1 MKADGRHPRDMKQTF
16 TIAELVALSGV
27 PAATIHYYLRQD
39 LLPSPKRLAPNRFV
53 YDQRHVQGLKLIR
66 TLREQRELPLPM
78 IKRILP
84 ELLRLEAEEAFR
96 PEMWDRALEP
106 RISRTP
112 SQSLRL
118 LKAAKELFSHRSYA
132 EVNVDLLCRAARMA
146 KGSFYRYYLSKEQIF
161 LAAAESLA
169 DEVVDQFRNQ
179 TAGEPDV
186 TEDPTELLARQLRP
200 RLPVFLELLSRVLRG
215 RPADVEAARA
225 TFDRMVSAV
234 GAAVAGEGSALERG
248 MSAVSNAMAIAIR
261 RALAEDPGA
270 VATPGPEALKQLA
283 RPDGQP
289 LYLGLLANGKT

>member
-1 MKADGRHPRDMKQTF
+1 MTKTF
-16 TIAELVALSGV
+16 TIAELVALTGV

-39 LLPSPKRLAPNRFV
+39 LLPKPKRLAPNRFV
-53 YDQRHVQGLKLIR
+53 YDRRHVQGLKLIR

-96 PEMWDRALEP
+96 PEMWDRALAP

-112 SQSLRL
+112 TQEARL
-118 LKAAKELFSHRSYA
+118 LNAAKETFSHRGYA

-146 KGSFYRYYLSKEQIF
+146 KGSFYRYYRSKEQIF

-179 TAGEPDV
+179 TAGVPDM
-186 TEDPTELLARQLRP
+186 TEDHTQVLAGLLRARMPL
-200 RLPVFLELLSRVLRG
+200 FLELLSRAFRG
-215 RPADVEAARA
+215 QPADVDVARA
-225 TFDRMVSAV
+225 TFERIASPV
-234 GAAVAGEGSALERG
+234 GAAIAGEGSASERG
-248 MSAVSNAMAIAIR
+248 VIVLSNALAAAIR
-261 RALAEDPGA
+261 SALAKDPGA
-270 VATPGPEALKQLA
+270 VATHAPEAVKQLA